1 MEGVVF
7 DAVVRKEVL
16 VACRKGELD
25 KIKGLYEL
33 HGLPIVNVQDEITGN
48 SVLFLSAAAGFLSLV
63 QFLVTNGADLHKINN
78 RGQSIL
84 TTAAANGH
92 VNVAMFLQDQL
103 LLDLER
109 QTEETDEAHDKADD
123 RAKELNATDGRA
135 GIVQYLCEI
144 GGDKYIRNRCRTF
157 VPRMFPFKSSACV
170 PYLVEHNGIEKAKAT
185 NTGYTPLHWA
195 SNNGHFAVVEYLVQ
209 QGADIHR
216 LANCG
221 SLAIHR
227 AAAMGHLNV
236 VKLLVEAGADYNKLN
251 NNGWSPL
258 YEAAHN
264 GHLEVVQYLT
274 TLADADTK
282 GLDACSPVTKAIAD
296 VPRGS
301 SSGNTPSR

>member
-1 MEGVVF
+1 
-7 DAVVRKEVL
+7 
-16 VACRKGELD
+16 
-25 KIKGLYEL
+25 
-33 HGLPIVNVQDEITGN
+33 
-48 SVLFLSAAAGFLSLV
+48 
-63 QFLVTNGADLHKINN
+63 
-78 RGQSIL
+78 
-84 TTAAANGH
+84 
-92 VNVAMFLQDQL
+92 MFLQDQL

-109 QTEETDEAHDKADD
+109 QTAATNEAHDKADD
-123 RAKELNATDGRA
+123 RAKELNATEGRA

-144 GGDKYIRNRCRTF
+144 GGDKYVRNRCRMF
-157 VPRMFPFKSSACV
+157 IPRMFPFKSSACV
-170 PYLVEHNGIEKAKAT
+170 PYLVEHNGIEKAKAS

-221 SLAIHR
+221 SLAVHR

-236 VKLLVEAGADYNKLN
+236 VKLLVEAGVDYNKLN

-282 GLDACSPVTKAIAD
+282 GLDMGDTVTKAIAD
-296 VPRGS
+296 APRGP
-301 SSGNTPSR
+301 SSGNTSHPLIASSQYTYLLPQHTLNTPSQCIVFTSPLTHSLFRLLIRSTLPLILTNPRL